1 MGKVKILVD
10 KNNELRR
17 MKTFALAMLVLALVG
32 FVTGAYFHIGT
43 LKAFS
48 EAAMVGGLADW
59 FAVVALF
66 RRPMGLPIPHTALI
80 PNNKDSIGENLG
92 QFVAGEFLTRERLE
106 PKINEFDFAE
116 KASHWLAE
124 KSNAHKVSNL
134 IVKDIIPGILNVVN
148 DDDVKR
154 FIHEQFKNKLQSI
167 NFGEWLGVG
176 LDTLTKDGRHQE
188 LFTTILEKLH
198 AEFHYY
204 ADHIHTRVSEKTPWW
219 TFSIADKSIANGIID
234 GIDAFLSDA
243 KLPSSDVRKKVDNY
257 IVEMVEKLKLSPE
270 MQNNINNFIY
280 KLSHNHEVNEYINSI
295 WNEIKIWIFNDLSR
309 KEESKIKNSL
319 TNMFQNLGNG
329 LNQDEQ
335 LKNKINNVIKTTAID
350 KLIEYKGAISHFM
363 ASTVKSWDSK
373 EVAEKLEL
381 EIGKD
386 LQYIR
391 INGAIVG
398 GSVGLLIYFIF
409 EIFDNLL

>member
-1 MGKVKILVD
+1 
-10 KNNELRR
+10 
-17 MKTFALAMLVLALVG
+17 MKLIALSVLALAFIG
-32 FVTGAYFHIGT
+32 YLIGMHFHVEA

-124 KSNAHKVSNL
+124 RSNALKVSNL

-154 FIHEQFKNKLQSI
+154 FIHAQFINKLESI
-167 NFGEWLGVG
+167 NFGKWLGTG

-188 LFTTILEKLH
+188 LFTTILEKVH
-198 AEFHYY
+198 IEFHNY
-204 ADHIHTRVSEKTPWW
+204 ANRIHTRVSEKTPWW
-219 TFSIADKSIANGIID
+219 SLGVADETIANGIIN
-234 GIDAFLSDA
+234 GIDAFLRDA
-243 KLPSSDVRKKVDNY
+243 KRPSSDVRKKVNHY
-257 IVEMVEKLKLSPE
+257 IVEMVEKLKSSPE
-270 MQNNINNFIY
+270 MQDNINDFIY
-280 KLSHNHEVNEYINSI
+280 KLSHNHEVNEYINGI
-295 WNEIKIWIFNDLSR
+295 WNEIKTWVLNDLSR
-309 KEESKIKNSL
+309 KEESKIKNAL
-319 TNMFQNLGNG
+319 TDMFQNLGSG
-329 LNQDEQ
+329 LNQDEP
-335 LKNKINNVIKTTAID
+335 LKNKINGFIKTTVID
-350 KLIEYKGAISHFM
+350 KLIEYKGVISHFI

-386 LQYIR
+386 LQFIR
-391 INGAIVG
+391 INGAVVG
-398 GSVGLLIYFIF
+398 GIAGLMIYLISQFVF
-409 EIFDNLL
+409 

>member
-1 MGKVKILVD
+1 MKSAINIFVD
-10 KNNELRR
+10 KNKELQR
-17 MKTFALAMLVLALVG
+17 MKLIALSVLALAFIG
-32 FVTGAYFHIGT
+32 YLIGMHFHVEA

-124 KSNAHKVSNL
+124 RSNALKVSNL

-154 FIHEQFKNKLQSI
+154 FIHAQFINKLESI
-167 NFGEWLGVG
+167 NFGKWLGTG

-188 LFTTILEKLH
+188 LFTTILEKVH
-198 AEFHYY
+198 IEFHNY
-204 ADHIHTRVSEKTPWW
+204 ANRIHTRVSEKTPWW
-219 TFSIADKSIANGIID
+219 SLGVADETIANGIIN
-234 GIDAFLSDA
+234 GIDAFLRDA
-243 KLPSSDVRKKVDNY
+243 KRPSSDVRKKVNHY
-257 IVEMVEKLKLSPE
+257 IVEMVEKLKSSPE
-270 MQNNINNFIY
+270 MQDNINDFIY
-280 KLSHNHEVNEYINSI
+280 KLSHNHEVNEYINGI
-295 WNEIKIWIFNDLSR
+295 WNEIKTWVLNDLSR
-309 KEESKIKNSL
+309 KEESKIKNAL
-319 TNMFQNLGNG
+319 TDMFQNLGSG
-329 LNQDEQ
+329 LNQDEP
-335 LKNKINNVIKTTAID
+335 LKNKINGFIKTTVID
-350 KLIEYKGAISHFM
+350 KLIEYKGVISHFI

-386 LQYIR
+386 LQFIR
-391 INGAIVG
+391 INGAVVG
-398 GSVGLLIYFIF
+398 GIAGLMIYLISQFVF
-409 EIFDNLL
+409 